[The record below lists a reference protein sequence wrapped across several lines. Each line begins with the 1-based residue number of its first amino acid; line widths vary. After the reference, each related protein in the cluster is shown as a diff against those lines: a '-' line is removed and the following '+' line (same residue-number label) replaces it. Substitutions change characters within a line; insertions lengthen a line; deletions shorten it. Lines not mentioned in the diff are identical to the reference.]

1 MSTKSPP
8 RNEGVFVRVPP
19 EAKEPLLELAKLL
32 RDDSK
37 ILPRFR
43 SFVREQGDPA
53 AGSATLSMR
62 VERLEADVQALK
74 DRVVSGTPLPTPRPA
89 APAVE
94 DQGDGQG
101 DIEDLLGTRPH
112 PAPQP
117 TANPEW
123 FNGKEGRAR
132 RLSEEGSAELER
144 RIIAGNSDAE
154 IAKAM
159 GLAAFA
165 VANRRKAM
173 GRQSVTALPSQPT
186 EEPSEG

>member
-32 RDDSK
+32 RDDTK
-37 ILPRFR
+37 ILPRLR
-43 SFVREQGDPA
+43 SFVREQADPS
-53 AGSATLSMR
+53 AGSATLTMR
-62 VERLEADVQALK
+62 VERLEADMQVLR
-74 DRVVSGTPLPTPRPA
+74 DRVVGGIPLPTPRQP

-117 TANPEW
+117 AVNPEW
-123 FNGKEGRAR
+123 YNGKEGRAR
-132 RLSEEGSAELER
+132 RLSEAGLAELDR
-144 RIIAGNSDAE
+144 HILAGHTNTE

-159 GLAAFA
+159 GCATFT
-165 VANRRKAM
+165 VENRRKAK